1 MITKKE
7 IERAAIKNNY
17 INGNKFDTDKIKSFK
32 NGIKW
37 FRQELWHLPTE
48 TPDMF
53 KDVLI
58 HQFLGDEVNFKI
70 YSLRPNDNWKEYYRK
85 NDVITWCYIT
95 DLFN

>member
-7 IERAAIKNNY
+7 IKKAAIKNNY
-17 INGNKFDTDKIKSFK
+17 LNGNKFDVDKIESFK

-37 FRQELWHLPTE
+37 FKNKLWHLPTE
-48 TPDMF
+48 TPEIF
-53 KDVLI
+53 KDIIINQLLNDGVYY
-58 HQFLGDEVNFKI
+58 KI
-70 YSLRPNDNWKEYYRK
+70 YSRKPNDNWKEYYQK